1 MSDAEILKA
10 ERDTH
15 LQTLRHIASLAHE
28 GGSIGTE
35 GDVLNHIRRLTKL
48 HFVTTGTESHRLYR
62 LGNAVGAAER
72 ME

>member
-1 MSDAEILKA
+1 MNDAEILKA
-10 ERDTH
+10 QCDAH

-28 GGSIGTE
+28 GGPIGSE
-35 GDVLNHIRRLTKL
+35 VDVLTYIRMLTKP
-48 HFVTTGTESHRLYR
+48 HFATMGAESHRLYR